1 MPDMQNK
8 GKKRVYPKLV
18 VNRQLNTKEF
28 IEKMHFRNRAISPSV
43 TTAVL
48 TAIADYLG

>member
-28 IEKMHFRNRAISPSV
+28 LL
-43 TTAVL
+43 AVIRL
-48 TAIADYLG
+48 RRREVKGANER